1 MLFYR
6 ISIFIDFN
14 KHKFVD
20 LYFSEQSKCKVRPQI
35 VNINSKES
43 VFFSPLVSKQANA
56 DVVATISI
64 IHTQN

>member
-20 LYFSEQSKCKVRPQI
+20 LYFNEQSKCKVRPQI

-56 DVVATISI
+56 DVVATRSI